1 MKKTFSSAFF
11 VLLILNLAVAQSGGG
26 TNFER
31 KIDRLAIDL
40 ERFAQKVE
48 AKAETKAEIWEARAE
63 RIAERFEDQW
73 DNNWSVQLD
82 GFGERIFVTACPEV
96 AFLGIETHVISIE
109 KAMKLGF
116 ENRYGSY
123 VSKVMAK
130 SSAETAGLQAFDYI
144 YGVDEQRTSDN
155 QSLSEILED
164 YEPGNEITLHFVRK
178 GEKMSTKVKLAEN
191 YDYSLDESEDNMP
204 FLGVSPADEE
214 NGEEL
219 DGVSVEIVEKS
230 TAEEMGLKVG
240 DVITSINGFPV
251 LDWDDVTTAIQNT
264 RPGDDIEVNFKRN
277 EQTLSA
283 KGTIKSYEDVYPEGD
298 NGSWNLDVDW
308 NEMGN
313 VTIATGDDWEQAPE
327 QDENRAFMGIYTEM
341 ISKEKAAKLG
351 FDNPYGTYISGIMPN
366 SPAEKA
372 GLRAFDYIFGFD
384 EYRAGENQSLATVL
398 KKYKPGEKAT
408 VHYFRKGKK
417 ASASI
422 TFTKPFKADKKE
434 MNSCEDSFFGIIP
447 ITTNQNDGVAISPV
461 KSSTASEMGLKDGDL
476 ITHINGNQMVDWQD
490 VTVAIGLI
498 KPGETI
504 TVDYLRDGKAMKSSK
519 PIKSYAE
526 TKNCPNCDCGESET
540 VVIARSPGNNPW
552 KTWDDDNIASA
563 PTPRMGVDNAKVA
576 LGNLSSEDA
585 SLMRSKGV
593 QLSDKNMLAVENL
606 RLTPNTKNGMFTLD
620 FNLPSSG
627 NTVVKIYNVTGRVLY
642 EYDLGSFSGNFN
654 DNVDISQNGAGNY
667 FLEITQSSKTFSKKI
682 TLSRS

>member
-1 MKKTFSSAFF
+1 MKKTLSFAFF
-11 VLLILNLAVAQSGGG
+11 VLLTFHLVEAQSGGG
-26 TNFER
+26 TNFDR
-31 KIDRLAIDL
+31 KIDRLASELD
-40 ERFAQKVE
+40 RFAQKVE
-48 AKAETKAEIWEARAE
+48 ARAETKAEIWEERAE
-63 RIAERFEDQW
+63 RIAERLEDQW
-73 DNNWSVQLD
+73 ESNWSVQLD
-82 GFGERIFVTACPEV
+82 GFGERVFFTTCPEV
-96 AFLGIETHVISIE
+96 AFLGIETHLISIE

-130 SSAETAGLQAFDYI
+130 SSAATAGLQAFDYI

-164 YEPGNEITLHFVRK
+164 YEPGDEITLHLVRK

-191 YDYSLDESEDNMP
+191 YDYSNDYTEDNMP

-214 NGEEL
+214 NDEEL

-264 RPGDDIEVNFKRN
+264 RPGEAIEVNFKR
-277 EQTLSA
+277 EDQTLSA
-283 KGTIKSYEDVYPEGD
+283 KGTIKSYEDVYPEDD

-313 VTIATGDDWEQAPE
+313 VTIATGDDWEQEPE

-341 ISKEKAAKLG
+341 ISKEKATKLG

-372 GLRAFDYIFGFD
+372 GLKTFDYIYGFD
-384 EYRAGENQSLATVL
+384 EYRAGENQSLHTVL

-417 ASASI
+417 SSTPI
-422 TFTKPFKADKKE
+422 TFTRPFKAEKKE
-434 MNSCEDSFFGIIP
+434 LNSCEDAFFGIIQ

-461 KSSTASEMGLKDGDL
+461 KSSTASEMGLKEGDL
-476 ITHINGNQMVDWQD
+476 ITHINGYQMVDWQD
-490 VTVAIGLI
+490 ITMAIGQI

-504 TVDYLRDGKAMKSSK
+504 AVDYLRDGKAMKASK

-526 TKNCPNCDCGESET
+526 TKNCPNCDCGEGET
-540 VVIARSPGNNPW
+540 VVIARSPGSNNW
-552 KTWDDDNIASA
+552 KTWDNENTVAA

-576 LGNLSSEDA
+576 LGNLSTEDV
-585 SLMRSKGV
+585 SSMRSKGV
-593 QLSDKNMLAVENL
+593 LLSDKNMLAVENL

-620 FNLPSSG
+620 FNLPNNG
-627 NTVVKIYNVTGRVLY
+627 NTLVKIYNVTGRVLY
-642 EYDLGSFSGNFN
+642 EYDLGSFSGNFS

-667 FLEITQSSKTFSKKI
+667 FLEITQSGKAFTKKI
-682 TLSRS
+682 ALSRS